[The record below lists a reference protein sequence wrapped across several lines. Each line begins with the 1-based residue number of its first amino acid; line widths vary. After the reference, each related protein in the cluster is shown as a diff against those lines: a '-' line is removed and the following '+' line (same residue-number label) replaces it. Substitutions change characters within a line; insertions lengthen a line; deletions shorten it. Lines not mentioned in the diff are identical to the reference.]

1 MKYLYLETRLDL
13 EEAIIIDILY
23 IHVVHKSNMAS
34 TTKTQEMLEKEN
46 DEMVHSLKHKVAAL
60 KSVSLSSSVNMV

>member
-23 IHVVHKSNMAS
+23 IVHKSNMAS

>member
-23 IHVVHKSNMAS
+23 TVHKSNMAS

>member
-13 EEAIIIDILY
+13 EEAIMIDILY
-23 IHVVHKSNMAS
+23 IVHKSNMAS
-34 TTKTQEMLEKEN
+34 TTKTQDMLEKEN